1 MDSGQE
7 VSLEPGDMAFFGRGQ
22 SSVWTIHE
30 NFRKAFH
37 ADSPEP
43 LPF

>member
-1 MDSGQE
+1 
-7 VSLEPGDMAFFGRGQ
+7 MAFFGRGK
-22 SSVWTIHE
+22 SSIWNIHE
-30 NFRKAFH
+30 DFRKAFH